1 MDKSLRIKA
10 NVGKDQVVRVNM
22 KQNVDIF
29 EVLSLEL
36 SQQDAYKVQA
46 SNYGVIVGRIYS
58 KVC

>member
-36 SQQDAYKVQA
+36 SQQDAYKVQE
-46 SNYGVIVGRIYS
+46 SNYGVIVGRI
-58 KVC
+58 